1 MTGLRH
7 GHMSLEAV
15 REVRQRLMEQGLASE
30 ETLFVL
36 THFSHNGKAT
46 YDELVPLADA
56 GGFLVAYDGMT
67 VQVDRKKEQAF
78 CQTQSTSM

>member
-1 MTGLRH
+1 
-7 GHMSLEAV
+7 MSLEAV
-15 REVRQRLMEQGLASE
+15 REVRQRLMKQGSASE

-46 YDELVPLADA
+46 YEELVPLAEA

-67 VQVDRKKEQAF
+67 VQVGGKKEHAF
-78 CQTQSTSM
+78 CQRQNTGM